1 MQLVGLT
8 TELHGDQLEDH
19 VIEVFQTASIEVNK
33 QSFHAIHQLKNK
45 KVVIVKLV
53 NWQDALSILRGK
65 KKLWNLD
72 EGNKNRLRTKKN
84 YVNESLCPLYQ
95 NLLAKC
101 NALLKRKYIWNFY
114 SVHGKLKIQSYR
126 FKAWRWFPKNLWR
139 KNNKINRQYKI
150 SKEESME
157 G

>member
-1 MQLVGLT
+1 MWSKTNSMGFNLNFI
-8 TELHGDQLEDH
+8 TENNGNREKTMTKINIQENVCSLLASQQSSMETNWKTMLF
-19 VIEVFQTASIEVNK
+19 EVFQTASIEVNK

-84 YVNESLCPLYQ
+84 YVNESLCPLYE

-114 SVHGKLKIQSYR
+114 SVHGKLKI
-126 FKAWRWFPKNLWR
+126 
-139 KNNKINRQYKI
+139 
-150 SKEESME
+150 
-157 G
+157 

>member
-1 MQLVGLT
+1 MGFNLNFITENNGNREKTLT
-8 TELHGDQLEDH
+8 KINIQENVCSLLASQQLHGDQLEDH

-72 EGNKNRLRTKKN
+72 EGNKSRLRTKKN

-114 SVHGKLKIQSYR
+114 SVHGKLKI
-126 FKAWRWFPKNLWR
+126 
-139 KNNKINRQYKI
+139 
-150 SKEESME
+150 
-157 G
+157 